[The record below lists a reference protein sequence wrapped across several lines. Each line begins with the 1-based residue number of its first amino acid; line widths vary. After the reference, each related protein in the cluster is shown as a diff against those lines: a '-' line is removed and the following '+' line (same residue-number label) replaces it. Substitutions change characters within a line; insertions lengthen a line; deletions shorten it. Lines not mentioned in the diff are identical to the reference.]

1 MLLQFSIKNF
11 KTFKDKVTLSLIA
24 SNYDKDTRENE
35 NISSNEKFG
44 YRLLKSAVIYG
55 ANASGKSK
63 LLEAFSFMRH
73 FVINSS
79 KTTQKGEF
87 INVEPFLL
95 STETEN
101 KPSEFEIIFL
111 FNNELFRYGF
121 EATKEKIVSEWL
133 YHKPKTKEIE
143 LFYRDGNEFETH
155 ERNFAKGTTVVKEKL
170 VRDNAL
176 LVSVAAQFNEKTAIT
191 VIDWFESL
199 RIISGLNEDEHYNYT
214 LSRTKDL
221 SFRNKITELLKAA
234 DLGIKDVSIKK
245 LDIDLDNEI
254 NSINVDELFDEI
266 QNNDELKNKI
276 GLPLSLLKDKKT
288 LKPLFENKQFLK
300 LILGS
305 ILENDDYTSHNSQ
318 LFTIHKKLTPKGNAI
333 GDVYFSME
341 YDESFGTKKF
351 FALTGP
357 ILDVIENGY
366 TLVVDE
372 LDSKLHPNLVCKIV
386 SLFNSK
392 EFNKKNAQLIF
403 NTHDTN
409 LLSSGLFRR
418 DQIWFTNKDKHG
430 EAKLYSLADF
440 KSDEVKKNEPFEDNY
455 IRGKY
460 GAIPYL
466 GFFDN
471 LTTTLSQY
479 ENEKQKG

>member
-11 KTFKDKVTLSLIA
+11 RTFKDKATLSLIA
-24 SNYDKDTRENE
+24 SNYDKATREGE
-35 NISSNEKFG
+35 NIFVNEKFD
-44 YRLLKSAVIYG
+44 YRLLKSAVVYG

-63 LLEAFSFMRH
+63 LVDAFSFMKR

-79 KTTQKGEF
+79 KESQKGES
-87 INVEPFLL
+87 IQVEPFRL
-95 STETEN
+95 SKETEN
-101 KPSEFEIIFL
+101 EPSEFEVIFL

-121 EATKEKIVSEWL
+121 EATKQKIVSEWL
-133 YHKPKTKEIE
+133 YHKPKTKEVE
-143 LFYRDGNEFETH
+143 LFYRDGNSYDTH
-155 ERNFAKGTTVVKEKL
+155 ERSFTKGTTVVKEGL

-191 VIDWFESL
+191 VIDWFKKL
-199 RIISGLNEDEHYNYT
+199 KVISGLNESGFQGFT
-214 LSRTKDL
+214 LTKTE
-221 SFRNKITELLKAA
+221 NPTHKAKILELLKAA
-234 DLGIKDVSIKK
+234 DFGIQDIQ
-245 LDIDLDNEI
+245 LQTMDIDNLPKRLPK
-254 NSINVDELFDEI
+254 ELREKIIRDVIEKKA
-266 QNNDELKNKI
+266 ELI
-276 GLPLSLLKDKKT
+276 DVLT
-288 LKPLFENKQFLK
+288 
-300 LILGS
+300 
-305 ILENDDYTSHNSQ
+305 T
-318 LFTIHKKLTPKGNAI
+318 HKKYDSEKKAVDNAN
-333 GDVYFSME
+333 FSLDD
-341 YDESFGTKKF
+341 DESSGTQKF

-386 SLFNSK
+386 ALFNSK
-392 EFNKKNAQLIF
+392 ELNKKNAQLIF

-418 DQIWFTNKDKHG
+418 DQIWFTNKNKYG
-430 EAKLYSLADF
+430 EAKLYSLANF

-466 GFFDN
+466 GFFD
-471 LTTTLSQY
+471 TLNFNVSQY
-479 ENEKQKG
+479 ENEEQKS